1 MDWPFKDSPLMSREY
16 MENLA
21 ACAAGSGVD
30 PDIVHW
36 SGPTKMEVGNK

>member
-21 ACAAGSGVD
+21 GCAADSGVD

-36 SGPTKMEVGNK
+36 SGPTKMEAGNR

>member
-1 MDWPFKDSPLMSREY
+1 MSREC

-21 ACAAGSGVD
+21 GYAAGSGVD
-30 PDIVHW
+30 PDIVRW